1 MKDPVMRAVAK
12 NVLGMSD
19 EDIAKVTPEQEQE
32 YKNSIENM
40 GKYRMVAEVV
50 KSRYCAAGLQVGQKM
65 VIDGAA
71 IDAEAT
77 DCPLCVGAIAP
88 LERANAVYLDRC
100 AQGSDVAAPLGG
112 VACIDPG
119 FEAGGLGSVLFHVR
133 IEPKS

>member
-1 MKDPVMRAVAK
+1 MEDPAMRAVAK

-19 EDIAKVTPEQEQE
+19 EDIEKVTPEQERE

-50 KSRYCAAGLQVGQKM
+50 KSRYCAAGLQAGQKI
-65 VIDGAA
+65 VINGAA
-71 IDAEAT
+71 IDEEAT

-88 LERANAVYLDRC
+88 LQRANAVYMDRC
-100 AQGSDVAAPLGG
+100 AQSGDMTAPLAS

-119 FEAGGLGSVLFHVR
+119 FEAGGLGSVLFNVR